1 MTILENQELV
11 NRLKAI
17 KILIVDVDGVMTD
30 GRLHFSKGG
39 SCSRVY
45 HVKDGYG
52 LKVLLK
58 SGIDVAVIS
67 ASMSEDLKIR
77 FEGLGIKDVL
87 LGSEDKVSQYEK
99 LKQQKSFED
108 SEACFIGDELFD
120 IPLLEKVGLSVTV
133 PHAVD
138 AVKKRVN
145 YVTQFEGGQGAVRE
159 VSDAIRIS
167 QQIGPYLD

>member
-1 MTILENQELV
+1 MILENQDLV
-11 NRLKAI
+11 NKLKAI

-30 GRLHFSKGG
+30 GRLHFFKDG
-39 SCSRVY
+39 SYSRVY

-99 LKQQKSFED
+99 LKKQKGFND

-120 IPLLEKVGLSVTV
+120 IPLLETVGLSVSV

-138 AVKKRVN
+138 AVKKRVH
-145 YVTQFEGGQGAVRE
+145 YVTQSQGGQGAVRE